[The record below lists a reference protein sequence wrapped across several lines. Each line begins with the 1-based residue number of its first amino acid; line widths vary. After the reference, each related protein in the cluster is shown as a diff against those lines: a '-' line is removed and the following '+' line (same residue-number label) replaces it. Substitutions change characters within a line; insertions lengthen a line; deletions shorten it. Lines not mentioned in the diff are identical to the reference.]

1 MPADYGR
8 LSAADKAR
16 LKRARRRAGVSKPT
30 PPPVRGENAS
40 EKARVSVQ
48 ARARENFGR
57 VERGEMSAA
66 DFARS
71 IAGLK
76 PAEKK
81 DLGSYSKARSERTQ
95 KKAFGSMVRQTPGA
109 VAGGYK
115 SFGEGVLMGA
125 SAYALGDPDF
135 RRALPGLRDSSRA
148 SKDTL
153 MDRRASLRE
162 KLDAAGNIT
171 AVAGLGGVGR
181 SGKTPA
187 RGPKKPPK
195 DVLYHGSPDGIIGD
209 VDPYHHTK
217 PWEEGI
223 GFYVTE
229 SLDKSVGYAKGRTAS
244 PSRKQGKGAV
254 SYVKLKPGAKV
265 LDMDAPA
272 DMGLWRD
279 MARGAGFT
287 DKDFDYYLLRQAGA
301 NPTNKR
307 MREEFLIQLRDVEG
321 SDALYGLEEG
331 LAARGIQAT
340 THMEGAKST
349 PHRVWVVKDKDAVE
363 IVGGDTLSDLTPP
376 PPPPVPPPPTRIGE
390 PDPLTGDE
398 ILKALPEARRTRAEQ
413 QKGYKAERA
422 KRNAAAAQAR
432 AAAGGGEAGRI
443 AAKAEFKGELP
454 RLSFDK
460 LVKRYGEADSA
471 TRAVYQ
477 PQVEQL
483 LDQIAAHPSMRG
495 QYSIEGTQAAL
506 TKALDGVTPT
516 KSEIRNLEAVFG
528 DDAADY
534 FKGAIAKEKALKALN
549 LPRSLQAT
557 FDLSRALRQDI
568 MVLPRHP
575 RMWAKNWKPMTGAA
589 LSDDKAKALMDLIH
603 NDPVYDD
610 AIDHGLAL
618 TELGGATK
626 KLEEDMIG
634 VEYAEKIPVLK
645 HGVRFANRGY
655 AVGGAMQRLQ
665 LYKLYLRNAENKGKA
680 LTKRDKRELASVA
693 NALTGRGNMGFD
705 ALEKAAPLLTM
716 GLFSPRLIASRVA
729 FMNPY
734 WYGRRLHGAARRE
747 AIESMALFVA
757 AGTATLAAAA
767 QIPGVEVGVDPR
779 SADFG
784 KIKVGDTRI
793 DIWGGFQQYV
803 VNFERFRRGEK
814 VSSMTGEVTEQKPS
828 ETAIDFLRN
837 KAAPL
842 PGYAWNA
849 VDNETSGGQPFDR
862 VTGAGKLFLP
872 LNWQN
877 TYAAAKEDPGAGA
890 ASFGLGF
897 FGVGTNTYSSDP
909 EQVAEAKQR
918 MRGPVYVR
926 NHEDR
931 MTALKAELKKK
942 GRDADPAAV
951 KASRTIRNMDMA
963 KRRAEK
969 KKGDTLSSQEKARLA
984 LTTYKRFDPSGAA
997 KWDRR
1002 LAGANSEDRWQFL
1015 YEKLREE
1022 IARPF
1027 KRYGVNM
1034 EPSED

>member
-1 MPADYGR
+1 LYN
-8 LSAADKAR
+8 K
-16 LKRARRRAGVSKPT
+16 
-30 PPPVRGENAS
+30 
-40 EKARVSVQ
+40 
-48 ARARENFGR
+48 
-57 VERGEMSAA
+57 
-66 DFARS
+66 
-71 IAGLK
+71 
-76 PAEKK
+76 
-81 DLGSYSKARSERTQ
+81 
-95 KKAFGSMVRQTPGA
+95 
-109 VAGGYK
+109 
-115 SFGEGVLMGA
+115 
-125 SAYALGDPDF
+125 
-135 RRALPGLRDSSRA
+135 SRA
-148 SKDTL
+148 SKDPALRKIAADMDELDELRTL
-153 MDRRASLRE
+153 VLRNQE
-162 KLDAAGNIT
+162 AGLFQEAAPGYGI
-171 AVAGLGGVGR
+171 APRSSKGVAGKAG
-181 SGKTPA
+181 SGQPPPRQPPEPSPA
-187 RGPKKPPK
+187 R
-195 DVLYHGSPDGIIGD
+195 L
-209 VDPYHHTK
+209 
-217 PWEEGI
+217 
-223 GFYVTE
+223 F
-229 SLDKSVGYAKGRTAS
+229 
-244 PSRKQGKGAV
+244 
-254 SYVKLKPGAKV
+254 
-265 LDMDAPA
+265 
-272 DMGLWRD
+272 
-279 MARGAGFT
+279 
-287 DKDFDYYLLRQAGA
+287 
-301 NPTNKR
+301 
-307 MREEFLIQLRDVEG
+307 
-321 SDALYGLEEG
+321 
-331 LAARGIQAT
+331 
-340 THMEGAKST
+340 
-349 PHRVWVVKDKDAVE
+349 
-363 IVGGDTLSDLTPP
+363 
-376 PPPPVPPPPTRIGE
+376 GE

-398 ILKALPEARRTRAEQ
+398 ILKAMPAARRTRAEQ
-413 QKGYKAERA
+413 TKAQKAERVQ
-422 KRNAAAAQAR
+422 RNAKAAAAR

-460 LVKRYGEADSA
+460 LAKRYGEADSA

-483 LDQIAAHPSMRG
+483 LDQIAAHPSMKG

-575 RMWAKNWKPMTGAA
+575 RMWAKNWKPMWQAA
-589 LSDDKAKALMDLIH
+589 RDPEKAKELMALIH

-618 TELGGATK
+618 TEIGGATK

-634 VEYAEKIPVLK
+634 VEYAEKIPVLGR
-645 HGVRFANRGY
+645 GVRFANRGY
-655 AVGGAMQRLQ
+655 AVGGSFQRLQ

-705 ALEKAAPLLTM
+705 ALEKAAPLMTM

-747 AIESMALFVA
+747 AMESMALFIS
-757 AGTATLAAAA
+757 AGTATLVAAA

-828 ETAIDFLRN
+828 ETTIDFLRN

-849 VDNETSGGQPFDR
+849 ADKETSGGQPFDR
-862 VTGAGKLFLP
+862 QEGFGKLFVP

-877 TYAAAKEDPGAGA
+877 AWAASKEDPAAGA

-931 MTALKAELKKK
+931 MAALKAELKKK
-942 GRDADPAAV
+942 GRDEDPDAV

-969 KKGDTLSSQEKARLA
+969 KKGDTLSSEEKARLA
-984 LTTYKRFDPSGAA
+984 LKTYKRSNPSGAA

-1002 LAGANSEDRWQFL
+1002 LKGANSDDRWQFL

>member
-1 MPADYGR
+1 
-8 LSAADKAR
+8 
-16 LKRARRRAGVSKPT
+16 VSKPT

-40 EKARVSVQ
+40 EKARVPVQ
-48 ARARENFGR
+48 ARARKNFER
-57 VERGEMSAA
+57 LERGEMSSA

-76 PAEKK
+76 PAEKR

-95 KKAFGSMVRQTPGA
+95 DKAFGSMVRRTPGA
-109 VAGGYK
+109 LAGGYK
-115 SFGEGVLMGA
+115 SFGEGVAMGA

-162 KLDAAGNIT
+162 KLDAAGNVT
-171 AVAGLGGVGR
+171 SVAGLGGVGR
-181 SGKTPA
+181 PRSPA
-187 RGPKKPPK
+187 E
-195 DVLYHGSPDGIIGD
+195 V
-209 VDPYHHTK
+209 
-217 PWEEGI
+217 
-223 GFYVTE
+223 
-229 SLDKSVGYAKGRTAS
+229 
-244 PSRKQGKGAV
+244 Q
-254 SYVKLKPGAKV
+254 
-265 LDMDAPA
+265 
-272 DMGLWRD
+272 
-279 MARGAGFT
+279 
-287 DKDFDYYLLRQAGA
+287 
-301 NPTNKR
+301 KR
-307 MREEFLIQLRDVEG
+307 IAQ
-321 SDALYGLEEG
+321 LEEG
-331 LAARGIQAT
+331 LEPKIERVHRYLRETSPSATIRGDHRPRRVQSDADKFK
-340 THMEGAKST
+340 THAIGQGD
-349 PHRVWVVKDKDAVE
+349 PVDKDFKPIRSQDGSAVDRGRAE
-363 IVGGDTLSDLTPP
+363 KELYNKSRASKDPALRRIAADMDELDELRSLVLRNREAEMFQEAAPGYGIAPRSSKGVAGKAGSGQPP
-376 PPPPVPPPPTRIGE
+376 PRQPPEPSPPRLFGE

>member
-171 AVAGLGGVGR
+171 AVAGMGGIGR
-181 SGKTPA
+181 PRTPA
-187 RGPKKPPK
+187 EVQKR
-195 DVLYHGSPDGIIGD
+195 I
-209 VDPYHHTK
+209 
-217 PWEEGI
+217 
-223 GFYVTE
+223 TE
-229 SLDKSVGYAKGRTAS
+229 
-244 PSRKQGKGAV
+244 
-254 SYVKLKPGAKV
+254 
-265 LDMDAPA
+265 
-272 DMGLWRD
+272 
-279 MARGAGFT
+279 
-287 DKDFDYYLLRQAGA
+287 
-301 NPTNKR
+301 
-307 MREEFLIQLRDVEG
+307 
-321 SDALYGLEEG
+321 LEEG
-331 LAARGIQAT
+331 LEPKISKVHRYLRETSPSATIRGDHRPRRVQSDADKFK
-340 THMEGAKST
+340 THAVGQGDY
-349 PHRVWVVKDKDAVE
+349 VDKDFKPIRSQDGSAVDRGRAE
-363 IVGGDTLSDLTPP
+363 KELYNKSRASKDPALRKIAADMDELDELRTLVLRNQEAGLFREPAPGYGIAPRSSKGVAGKAGSGQPP
-376 PPPPVPPPPTRIGE
+376 PRQPPEPSPPRLFGE
-390 PDPLTGDE
+390 PDPLTGDD
-398 ILKALPEARRTRAEQ
+398 ILRAMPEARRTRAEQ
-413 QKGYKAERA
+413 QKAQKAERA
-422 KRNAAAAQAR
+422 KRNAAAAAAR

-528 DDAADY
+528 DEAADY

-575 RMWAKNWKPMTGAA
+575 RMWAKNWKPMWQAA
-589 LSDDKAKALMDLIH
+589 RNPEKAKELMAVIH
-603 NDPVYDD
+603 NDPDYDD

-618 TELGGATK
+618 TEIGGATK

-634 VEYAEKIPVLK
+634 VEYAEKIPVLGK
-645 HGVRFANRGY
+645 GVRFANRGY
-655 AVGGAMQRLQ
+655 AVGGSFQRLQ

-705 ALEKAAPLLTM
+705 ALEKAAPLMTM

-747 AIESMALFVA
+747 AMESMALFIA

-767 QIPGVEVGVDPR
+767 QIPGVEVGLDPR

-828 ETAIDFLRN
+828 ETTIDFLRN

-842 PGYAWNA
+842 PGYAWNY
-849 VDNETSGGQPFDR
+849 VDKETSGGQPFDR
-862 VTGAGKLFLP
+862 QEGFAKLFVP

-877 TYAAAKEDPGAGA
+877 TWAAAKEDPAAGA

-931 MTALKAELKKK
+931 VSALRKEWKANNLPN
-942 GRDADPAAV
+942 DPKAV
-951 KASRTIRNMDMA
+951 EASRAIRNMDLA
-963 KRRAEK
+963 KKRAEK
-969 KKGDTLSSQEKARLA
+969 KKGDKLTSQEKARLA
-984 LTTYKRFDPSGAA
+984 FRTH
-997 KWDRR
+997 RR
-1002 LAGANSEDRWQFL
+1002 IYPEGISTWQANFANARTEDEWQSF
-1015 YEKLREE
+1015 YEELRQE
-1022 IARPF
+1022 IAEPF
-1027 KRYGVNM
+1027 KYYGVSM

>member
-1 MPADYGR
+1 
-8 LSAADKAR
+8 L
-16 LKRARRRAGVSKPT
+16 
-30 PPPVRGENAS
+30 
-40 EKARVSVQ
+40 
-48 ARARENFGR
+48 
-57 VERGEMSAA
+57 ERGEMSSA

-76 PAEKK
+76 PAEKR

-95 KKAFGSMVRQTPGA
+95 DKAFGSMVRRTPGA
-109 VAGGYK
+109 LAGGYK
-115 SFGEGVLMGA
+115 SFGEGVAMGA

-162 KLDAAGNIT
+162 KLDAAGNVT
-171 AVAGLGGVGR
+171 SVAGLGGVGR
-181 SGKTPA
+181 PRSPA
-187 RGPKKPPK
+187 E
-195 DVLYHGSPDGIIGD
+195 V
-209 VDPYHHTK
+209 
-217 PWEEGI
+217 
-223 GFYVTE
+223 
-229 SLDKSVGYAKGRTAS
+229 
-244 PSRKQGKGAV
+244 Q
-254 SYVKLKPGAKV
+254 
-265 LDMDAPA
+265 
-272 DMGLWRD
+272 
-279 MARGAGFT
+279 
-287 DKDFDYYLLRQAGA
+287 
-301 NPTNKR
+301 KR
-307 MREEFLIQLRDVEG
+307 IAQ
-321 SDALYGLEEG
+321 LEEG
-331 LAARGIQAT
+331 LEPKIERVHRYLRETSPSATIRGDHRPRRVQSDADKFK
-340 THMEGAKST
+340 THAIGQGD
-349 PHRVWVVKDKDAVE
+349 PVDKDFKPIRSQDGSAVDRGRAE
-363 IVGGDTLSDLTPP
+363 KELYNKSRASKDPALRRIAADMDELDELRSLVLRNREAEMFQEAAPGYGIAPRSSKGVAGKAGSGQPP
-376 PPPPVPPPPTRIGE
+376 PRQPPEPSPPRLFGE

>member
-1 MPADYGR
+1 
-8 LSAADKAR
+8 L
-16 LKRARRRAGVSKPT
+16 
-30 PPPVRGENAS
+30 
-40 EKARVSVQ
+40 
-48 ARARENFGR
+48 
-57 VERGEMSAA
+57 ERGEMSSA

-76 PAEKK
+76 PAEKR

-95 KKAFGSMVRQTPGA
+95 DKAFGSMVRRTPGA
-109 VAGGYK
+109 LAGGYK
-115 SFGEGVLMGA
+115 SFGEGVAMGA

-162 KLDAAGNIT
+162 KLDAAGNVT
-171 AVAGLGGVGR
+171 SVAGLGGVGR
-181 SGKTPA
+181 PRSPA
-187 RGPKKPPK
+187 E
-195 DVLYHGSPDGIIGD
+195 V
-209 VDPYHHTK
+209 
-217 PWEEGI
+217 
-223 GFYVTE
+223 
-229 SLDKSVGYAKGRTAS
+229 
-244 PSRKQGKGAV
+244 Q
-254 SYVKLKPGAKV
+254 
-265 LDMDAPA
+265 
-272 DMGLWRD
+272 
-279 MARGAGFT
+279 
-287 DKDFDYYLLRQAGA
+287 
-301 NPTNKR
+301 KR
-307 MREEFLIQLRDVEG
+307 IAQ
-321 SDALYGLEEG
+321 LEEG
-331 LAARGIQAT
+331 LEPKIERVHRYLRETSPSATIRGDHRPRRVQSDADKFK
-340 THMEGAKST
+340 THAIGQGD
-349 PHRVWVVKDKDAVE
+349 PVDKDFKPIRSQDGSAVDRGRAE
-363 IVGGDTLSDLTPP
+363 KELYNKSRASKDPALRRIAADMDELDELRSLVLRNREAEMFQEAAPGYGIAPWSSKGVAGKAGSGQPP
-376 PPPPVPPPPTRIGE
+376 PRQPPEPSPPRLFGE